1 MDGES
6 GVHGTMKFKTTYL
19 ILETDNPVKEEANKL
34 RGYIGNEFPDNIIL
48 HHHLNYTNFLYTY
61 PKVQYKIISGFPSIL
76 GIDEGAEVVKKISGD
91 LDELN
96 LGKSRYKVEQKI
108 LYENNSEVRT
118 DKVIHYKFL
127 TPWIGLNSK
136 NYQIFN
142 ETREWK
148 DKKILLNNI
157 LVGNILSMC
166 KGLKVIVNRHL
177 DAHTHLDREGVIFK
191 GLQVWGFT
199 GEFRVNFR
207 IPDFFGLGKG
217 VSQGYGTIKEVQNAD
232 SGNL

>member
-1 MDGES
+1 
-6 GVHGTMKFKTTYL
+6 MKFKTTYL

-48 HHHLNYTNFLYTY
+48 HHHLNGTNFLYTY

-76 GIDEGAEVVKKISGD
+76 GIDEGAEVVKNISSD
-91 LDELN
+91 LEELE
-96 LGKSRYKVEQKI
+96 LGKNKYKVEQKI
-108 LYENNSEVRT
+108 LYEKISEVRT

-136 NYQIFN
+136 NYKIFN

-148 DKKILLNNI
+148 EKKILLNRT

-166 KGLKVIVNRHL
+166 KGLNVIANRHL
-177 DAHTHLDREGVIFK
+177 DAHSHLDKERVNFK
-191 GLQVWGFT
+191 GLQIWGFR

-217 VSQGYGTIKEVQNAD
+217 VSQGYGTIKEVQNVD
-232 SGNL
+232 SGDL